1 MMPWLWGGAATEKS
15 SHGEFYTYLHSPVD
29 VRIEGSGTALAIPN
43 ANADSY
49 LHIIPKQ
56 QSQDKEAIS
65 ANVLEL
71 NITE

>member
-1 MMPWLWGGAATEKS
+1 MES
-15 SHGEFYTYLHSPVD
+15 STYILHSPVD
-29 VRIEGSGTALAIPN
+29 ARIEGTALAIPS

-65 ANVLEL
+65 ANVLE
-71 NITE
+71 